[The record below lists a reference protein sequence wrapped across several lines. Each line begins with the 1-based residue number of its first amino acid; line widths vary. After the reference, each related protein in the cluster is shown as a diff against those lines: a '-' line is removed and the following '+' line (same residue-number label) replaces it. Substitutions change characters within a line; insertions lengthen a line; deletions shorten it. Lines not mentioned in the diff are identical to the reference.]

1 MGVELLKMLDVSEL
15 VFAQNRCASV
25 LCDGNGSCAMPG
37 HMIVYNGVPMSML
50 MYCNGVAAAMM
61 NVGGEGEEGVDG
73 KCV

>member
-1 MGVELLKMLDVSEL
+1 
-15 VFAQNRCASV
+15 
-25 LCDGNGSCAMPG
+25 MPG